1 MKRAAIILTC
11 CITALGLSACV
22 RTDESSYKDRKL
34 IDYETT
40 VFRELTIDAG
50 DPVTA
55 EFEVYLSENEGN
67 IFYIEAA
74 EDTDITLKYTYST
87 NDEDGVELGYYAE
100 GEDSKTVFKL
110 SPATDEAYDAIW
122 SNDTVHLKKGM
133 NIIYISGNDVT
144 CKMYC
149 EINDLDRSKI
159 TYVGG
164 SPKDNQ
170 MEELPPL
177 GVD

>member
-1 MKRAAIILTC
+1 MKRAAILLTC
-11 CITALGLSACV
+11 CMTAFGLSACV
-22 RTDESSYKDRKL
+22 RTDEATDKGRKL

-40 VFRELTIDAG
+40 IFKELTIDAG

-67 IFYIEAA
+67 IFYIEAS

-87 NDEDGVELGYYAE
+87 NNEDGVELGYYIE
-100 GEDSKTVFKL
+100 GEDGRTTIEL
-110 SPATDEAYDAIW
+110 SSATAEAYEAIW

-170 MEELPPL
+170 MEELPSL
-177 GVD
+177 GED

>member
-87 NDEDGVELGYYAE
+87 NDEDGVELGCYAE
-100 GEDSKTVFKL
+100 DEDSKTVFKL

-122 SNDTVHLKKGM
+122 SNDTVSLKKGM

-170 MEELPPL
+170 MEELPSL
-177 GVD
+177 GED

>member
-22 RTDESSYKDRKL
+22 RTDGSSYKDRKL

-87 NDEDGVELGYYAE
+87 NDEDGVELGYYTE

-133 NIIYISGNDVT
+133 NIIYISGNYVT

-170 MEELPPL
+170 MEELPSL
-177 GVD
+177 GED

>member
-11 CITALGLSACV
+11 CITALALSACV

-87 NDEDGVELGYYAE
+87 NDEDGV
-100 GEDSKTVFKL
+100 
-110 SPATDEAYDAIW
+110 
-122 SNDTVHLKKGM
+122 
-133 NIIYISGNDVT
+133 
-144 CKMYC
+144 
-149 EINDLDRSKI
+149 
-159 TYVGG
+159 
-164 SPKDNQ
+164 
-170 MEELPPL
+170 
-177 GVD
+177 